1 MKLAFRGAIGSCNS
15 IECGAP
21 DLVEVKYGGATR
33 KTILLLLAFV
43 SSNAV
48 AGWVEVYSYGTHTAY
63 ADAASIHR
71 AGNRVKMW
79 ALLDFKT
86 IQQESTDPGNG
97 YLSEIAQ
104 FEYNCK
110 EQRAR
115 RFYYSWHS
123 RHMGRGK
130 VVSSDSD
137 PSKWEPVLPGSENEI
152 LREFACGR

>member
-1 MKLAFRGAIGSCNS
+1 MRKAI
-15 IECGAP
+15 
-21 DLVEVKYGGATR
+21 LMM
-33 KTILLLLAFV
+33 LLAVV
-43 SSNAV
+43 SSSAA
-48 AGWVEVYSYGTHTAY
+48 AGWVVVGVHDTSTLY
-63 ADAASIHR
+63 ADPASIR
-71 AGNRVKMW
+71 GPGNRVKMW

-86 IQQESTDPGNG
+86 TQQDSTNPRNG

-115 RFYYSWHS
+115 KLYYSWHS

-137 PSKWEPVLPGSENEI
+137 PSKWEPALPGSRSEI
-152 LREFACGR
+152 LREFACGT

>member
-1 MKLAFRGAIGSCNS
+1 MHDYASAYRGAM
-15 IECGAP
+15 
-21 DLVEVKYGGATR
+21 R
-33 KTILLLLAFV
+33 KAILMMLLAVV
-43 SSNAV
+43 SSSAA
-48 AGWVEVYSYGTHTAY
+48 AGWVVVDSYGTHTAY
-63 ADAASIHR
+63 ADPASIHR

-86 IQQESTDPGNG
+86 TQQDSTNPRDG

-104 FEYNCK
+104 FEYHCK

-115 RFYYSWHS
+115 KLYYSLYS

-137 PSKWEPVLPGSENEI
+137 PSQWEPVLSGSGNET

>member
-1 MKLAFRGAIGSCNS
+1 MKKNIGLA
-15 IECGAP
+15 
-21 DLVEVKYGGATR
+21 
-33 KTILLLLAFV
+33 LLLAV
-43 SSNAV
+43 MSSSA
-48 AGWVEVYSYGTHTAY
+48 AAAWVEVFREQTITVY
-63 ADAASIHR
+63 ADPATIRTAD
-71 AGNRVKMW
+71 NRVKMW

-86 IQQESTDPGNG
+86 TQQDSTNPRNG

-115 RFYYSWHS
+115 RLYYSWHS

>member
-1 MKLAFRGAIGSCNS
+1 MHKAF
-15 IECGAP
+15 
-21 DLVEVKYGGATR
+21 LMM
-33 KTILLLLAFV
+33 LLAVV
-43 SSNAV
+43 SSSAL
-48 AGWVEVYSYGTHTAY
+48 AEWVVVGVHDTSTLY
-63 ADAASIHR
+63 ADRASIHG

-86 IQQESTDPGNG
+86 AQQDSANPRNG
-97 YLSEIAQ
+97 YLSEIAR

-115 RFYYSWHS
+115 TLYYSWHS

-137 PSKWEPVLPGSENEI
+137 PSKWEPVLPGSEDEI

>member
-1 MKLAFRGAIGSCNS
+1 MRNAVLMM
-15 IECGAP
+15 
-21 DLVEVKYGGATR
+21 
-33 KTILLLLAFV
+33 LLAVV
-43 SSNAV
+43 SSSAA
-48 AGWVEVYSYGTHTAY
+48 AGWVVVDSYGTHTAY
-63 ADAASIHR
+63 ADPASIHR

-86 IQQESTDPGNG
+86 TQQDFTNPRNG

-110 EQRAR
+110 EQRTR
-115 RFYYSWHS
+115 RLYSSWHS

-137 PSKWEPVLPGSENEI
+137 PSRWEPVLPGSRSEI

>member
-1 MKLAFRGAIGSCNS
+1 MKKQLALA
-15 IECGAP
+15 A
-21 DLVEVKYGGATR
+21 
-33 KTILLLLAFV
+33 LLAVV
-43 SSNAV
+43 SSSA
-48 AGWVEVYSYGTHTAY
+48 AAAAWIEIGLDDDGTTTAY
-63 ADAASIHR
+63 ANPTTILK

-86 IQQESTDPGNG
+86 TQQDSTNPRDG

-104 FEYNCK
+104 FEYHCK

-115 RFYYSWHS
+115 RLYYSLYS

-137 PSKWEPVLPGSENEI
+137 PSQWEPVLSGSGNET

>member
-1 MKLAFRGAIGSCNS
+1 MKKNIGLAL
-15 IECGAP
+15 
-21 DLVEVKYGGATR
+21 LVAV
-33 KTILLLLAFV
+33 V
-43 SSNAV
+43 SSSAV
-48 AGWVEVYSYGTHTAY
+48 AEWVEVDSYGIRTAY
-63 ADAASIHR
+63 ADPASIHR
-71 AGNRVKMW
+71 AGYRVKMW

-86 IQQESTDPGNG
+86 TQQDSANPRNG

-115 RFYYSWHS
+115 RFYYSLHS

-130 VVSSDSD
+130 VVSSDSN
-137 PSKWEPVLPGSENEI
+137 PSKWEPVLPGSGNEI

>member
-1 MKLAFRGAIGSCNS
+1 MEGAMRN
-15 IECGAP
+15 A
-21 DLVEVKYGGATR
+21 
-33 KTILLLLAFV
+33 ILTMLLAVV
-43 SSNAV
+43 SSSAV
-48 AGWVEVYSYGTHTAY
+48 AGWVVVGVHDTSTLY
-63 ADAASIHR
+63 ADPATIR
-71 AGNRVKMW
+71 GAGNRVKMW

-86 IQQESTDPGNG
+86 TQQDSTNPRNG

-115 RFYYSWHS
+115 KLYYSWHS

-137 PSKWEPVLPGSENEI
+137 PSRWKPVLPGSGNEMFW
-152 LREFACGR
+152 EFACGR

>member
-1 MKLAFRGAIGSCNS
+1 MLIAMPKAI
-15 IECGAP
+15 
-21 DLVEVKYGGATR
+21 LMM
-33 KTILLLLAFV
+33 LLAVV
-43 SSNAV
+43 SSSAS
-48 AGWVEVYSYGTHTAY
+48 AGWVVVGVHDTSTLY
-63 ADAASIHR
+63 ADPATIR
-71 AGNRVKMW
+71 GAGNRVKMW

-86 IQQESTDPGNG
+86 TQQDSTNPRNG

-115 RFYYSWHS
+115 RLYYSWHS

-137 PSKWEPVLPGSENEI
+137 PSKWEPVLPGSGNEI

>member
-1 MKLAFRGAIGSCNS
+1 MHKAI
-15 IECGAP
+15 
-21 DLVEVKYGGATR
+21 LMM
-33 KTILLLLAFV
+33 LLAVV
-43 SSNAV
+43 SSSAS
-48 AGWVEVYSYGTHTAY
+48 AGWVVVGVHDTSILY
-63 ADAASIHR
+63 ADPASIHR
-71 AGNRVKMW
+71 AGYRVKMW

-86 IQQESTDPGNG
+86 TQQDSANPRNG

-115 RFYYSWHS
+115 RFYYSLHS